1 MWKSQRK
8 WLFLP
13 LVLSLWL
20 SAGSTSQAEEM
31 YQMSESE
38 LTRLE
43 ANLNQLAKNSET
55 KQNLL
60 NKQKIQIE
68 MLNSQLEKANSQ
80 LEESKKEIQKSK
92 TLNEATQKSLD
103 KANKYLREYEQEVKH
118 KMEVKDRQ
126 LRTWKGI
133 SVVLAGIVVKKATK

>member
-20 SAGSTSQAEEM
+20 AAGSTSQAEEM
-31 YQMSESE
+31 YQISETE

-43 ANLNQLAKNSET
+43 VNSNQLKKNNET

-60 NKQKIQIE
+60 TEQQMQLTEANQ
-68 MLNSQLEKANSQ
+68 QLETVQKELTA
-80 LEESKKEIQKSK
+80 SKS
-92 TLNEATQKSLD
+92 LNEATQKSLER
-103 KANKYLREYEQEVKH
+103 ANQSLKQFEDEAKRKIRVKT
-118 KMEVKDRQ
+118 RQ
-126 LRTWKGI
+126 RDLWIIIAGGALYACI
-133 SVVLAGIVVKKATK
+133 SK